1 MAPAPRNIK
10 VLADCRADDLP
21 LAQLLEGG
29 EPVVLRGL
37 IGHWGL
43 VRAGLE
49 SDASAMRYLRAHYN
63 GKPVGYSYGEPEIR
77 GRPFYTQDFSA
88 LNCVVKRDRLDEVL
102 AQIEQH
108 LHDERPPTYYVAS
121 LLIDNCLPGFRQ
133 ENDLSFAAAGVD
145 VPPTIWIGN
154 RTIASCH
161 YDAPNNLACCA
172 VGRRRFTVFPPEQI
186 HNLYPGPLEP
196 TPGGQAVSIV
206 DLTDPDF
213 ARYPRFEQA
222 LAAAQTAVLEPGDAI
237 FVPSM
242 WWHHVEGLS
251 AFNTLVNYWWTPVP
265 AHIPTPMNALYHAM
279 WTIRDRPEREKQAWR
294 EVFEHYVFGP
304 SERAGDHLPEAA
316 RGLLA
321 PIDETRARQIRAM
334 LLNKLNR

>member
-1 MAPAPRNIK
+1 MAAVSRNIE

-21 LAQLLEGG
+21 LEQLLGRG
-29 EPVVLRGL
+29 EPVVLKGL
-37 IGHWGL
+37 VSEWGL

-49 SDASAMRYLRAHYN
+49 SDEAAIRYLRLHYN

-88 LNCVVKRDRLDEVL
+88 LNCIVKRDRLDEVL
-102 AQIEQH
+102 SQIEQH
-108 LHDERPPTYYVAS
+108 LHDELPPTYYVAS
-121 LLIDNCLPGFRQ
+121 LLIDNCLPSFRK
-133 ENDLSFAAAGVD
+133 ENDLGFAAAGLD

-172 VGRRRFTVFPPEQI
+172 VGRRRITVFPPEQI

-196 TPGGQAVSIV
+196 TPGGQAVSVV
-206 DLTDPDF
+206 DLTDPDL

-222 LAAAQTAVLEPGDAI
+222 LAAGQTAVLEPGDAI

-251 AFNTLVNYWWTPVP
+251 AFNTLVNYWWTSVP

-279 WTIRDRPEREKQAWR
+279 WTIRDRPEREKNAWR

-304 SERAGDHLPEAA
+304 AQRAGEHLPEAA
-316 RGLLA
+316 RGVLA
-321 PIDETRARQIRAM
+321 PMDETQARQIRAM